1 MALVLLYA
9 KNNALQDNVEQ
20 EALSL
25 LRRTSFLAPMRKVSA
40 RLLFCLLATS
50 LVLRTTAVRTIVE
63 TSCDDR
69 GKATRSNFRSSSS
82 LAFLELDRG
91 RWQLFCSFSL
101 SSDKK

>member
-25 LRRTSFLAPMRKVSA
+25 LRRTSFLAPMKKVSA

-50 LVLRTTAVRTIVE
+50 LVL
-63 TSCDDR
+63 
-69 GKATRSNFRSSSS
+69 
-82 LAFLELDRG
+82 L
-91 RWQLFCSFSL
+91 
-101 SSDKK
+101 